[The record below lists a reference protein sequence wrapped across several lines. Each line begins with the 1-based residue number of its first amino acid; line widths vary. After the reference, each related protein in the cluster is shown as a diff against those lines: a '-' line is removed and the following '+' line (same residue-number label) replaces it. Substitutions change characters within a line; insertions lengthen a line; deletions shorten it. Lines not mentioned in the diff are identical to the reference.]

1 MRRFVS
7 AVAGFCAFACAVTG
21 FTACGGDE
29 GGHDGGHTHDFTG
42 AYVQTEGG
50 HARECAAEGCAEVS
64 ANVEPHGWVADT
76 DKTDIAAT
84 CHSDGT
90 HYIKCS
96 DCGAESREAVTQRP
110 EHDFSG
116 EWIDADDGIN
126 HYKICIN
133 DGCSAEDE
141 KVAHDMRDVEEI
153 TPPDVENDG
162 IMKTR
167 CNDCGY
173 ESTRTVPALNH
184 VKGNGLIYD
193 NDGSTHWYECS
204 VHDDCGV
211 KFEESAHEFLTEL
224 PEEGKGAACNEDGY
238 SVWACV
244 CGAKERRVISKD
256 TVAHVYEGQTY
267 VKDGENGHYRECSVC
282 ATHSQTDGHVYGDG
296 EITLKPTF
304 WNGGEKT
311 VACEYCGH
319 TKTESIAALN
329 KVDYKDEFSVENNP
343 NGSWSYGT
351 VTYKWGDK
359 EDFIFTPLT
368 DKTGD
373 AWIKGNLEIK
383 DSFINTAEWAV
394 VAYNFKEAVNVNVN
408 FKFTGTVPTDEDGNR
423 LTDGEGNIIP
433 QSKFNCRI
441 GVKNAEGA
449 IYANPEFVDGE
460 VSSYIKTLAFNAG
473 DTVYFMIE
481 HAGTGWSSGNINL
494 TITKVA

>member
-7 AVAGFCAFACAVTG
+7 AVAGFCVFACAVTG

-42 AYVQTEGG
+42 AYVQAEGG

-116 EWIDADDGIN
+116 EWIDAKDGIN

-133 DGCSAEDE
+133 AGCSAEDE

-184 VKGNGLIYD
+184 VKGSGLIYD

-224 PEEGKGAACNEDGY
+224 PEEGKEAACNEDGY
-238 SVWACV
+238 SVWACE
-244 CGAKERRVISKD
+244 CGATERRVVSKD

-267 VKDGENGHYRECSVC
+267 VKDGANGHYRECSVC
-282 ATHSQTDGHVYGDG
+282 GTHSQTDGHVYDDG
-296 EITLKPTF
+296 EITLEPTF
-304 WNGGEKT
+304 WDVGEKT
-311 VACEYCGH
+311 VTCEYCGH
-319 TKTESIAALN
+319 TKTESVAALT
-329 KVDYKDEFSVENNP
+329 KTSHKSEFTVDAGRD
-343 NGSWSYGT
+343 GDWSYGKFEIS
-351 VTYKWGDK
+351 KWDA
-359 EDFIFTPLT
+359 EDFGYTKVPA
-368 DKTGD
+368 TGTTSD
-373 AWIKGNLEIK
+373 AHTGEGVEIK
-383 DSFINTAEWAV
+383 ADWLSGGCAYTA
-394 VAYNFKEAVNVNVN
+394 YTFKENATLK
-408 FKFTGTVPTDEDGNR
+408 FKFTVSQVDGGKKMDVRTVVGNVARFHDGYNGSVLSFDETYTLSAGE
-423 LTDGEGNIIP
+423 TVYFVFTPQSGEGNE
-433 QSKFNCRI
+433 QVKFEI
-441 GVKNAEGA
+441 DVE
-449 IYANPEFVDGE
+449 
-460 VSSYIKTLAFNAG
+460 KTAA
-473 DTVYFMIE
+473 
-481 HAGTGWSSGNINL
+481 
-494 TITKVA
+494 